1 MDYIISPVVT
11 EKTTL
16 MMEKEN
22 KLTFIVDRRAKKADI
37 KKEIEERFD
46 VKVEGLNILITKKG
60 KKAIARLS
68 SDYSAEEIGGRIG
81 IF

>member
-1 MDYIISPVVT
+1 MDYIITPIIT

-22 KLTFIVDRRAKKADI
+22 KLTFLVDRRGKKDQI
-37 KKEIEERFD
+37 KKEVEERFN
-46 VKVEGLNILITKKG
+46 VKVKSINIMITKKG
-60 KKAIARLS
+60 KKAIVKLT
-68 SDYSAEEIGGRIG
+68 DDFSAEEIGGRIG

>member
-60 KKAIARLS
+60 MKAIARLT

>member
-1 MDYIISPVVT
+1 MDYIITPIIT

-22 KLTFIVDRRAKKADI
+22 KLTFLVDRRGKKDQI
-37 KKEIEERFD
+37 KKEVEERFN
-46 VKVEGLNILITKKG
+46 VKVQSINIMITKKG
-60 KKAIARLS
+60 KKAIVKLT
-68 SDYSAEEIGGRIG
+68 DDFSAEEIGGRIG

>member
-22 KLTFIVDRRAKKADI
+22 KLTFIVDRRGRKADI

-46 VKVEGLNILITKKG
+46 VKVVSLNILITRKG
-60 KKAIARLS
+60 KKAIAKLANEF
-68 SDYSAEEIGGRIG
+68 SAEEIGGRIG

>member
-22 KLTFIVDRRAKKADI
+22 KLTFIVDRRGRKKDI
-37 KKEIEERFD
+37 KREIEERFD
-46 VKVEGLNILITKKG
+46 VKVIGLNILITKKG
-60 KKAIARLS
+60 KKAIAKLS
-68 SDYSAEEIGGRIG
+68 DDYSAEEIGGRIG

>member
-1 MDYIISPVVT
+1 MDYVISPVVT

-22 KLTFIVDRRAKKADI
+22 KLTFIVDRRGRKKDI

-46 VKVEGLNILITKKG
+46 VKVIGLNILITKKG
-60 KKAIARLS
+60 KKAIAKLS
-68 SDYSAEEIGGRIG
+68 DDYSAEEIGGRIG